1 MKLGTGNRWDETAAI
16 AAMLVFIAALLV
28 LALRPGDSPGGE
40 PNGPPDLK
48 PVPIPTQ
55 TPLPVATEI
64 ATRPISTP
72 QLLPDFDILEQ
83 RGITSLSRGDLAIAE
98 PVSFLTRS
106 GLTTSRLEATGQGI
120 PPLLCV
126 HWKIFRHNADTSEAE
141 IVAEFF
147 ESCDEELATANEPI
161 PERLVR
167 LENTALREQ
176 LSFILGQLDWDEY
189 LAISRRYA
197 QARLARSLEA
207 LAERWPSP

>member
-1 MKLGTGNRWDETAAI
+1 MNLGTGNRWDETAAI

-28 LALRPGDSPGGE
+28 LALKPGGE

-48 PVPIPTQ
+48 LAPAPTQ
-55 TPLPVATEI
+55 TSIPTTTEI
-64 ATRPISTP
+64 APRPVSTP
-72 QLLPDFDILEQ
+72 ELLPDFDILGQ
-83 RGITSLSRGDLAIAE
+83 RGITSRSRGNLAIAE
-98 PVSFLTRS
+98 PVSFV
-106 GLTTSRLEATGQGI
+106 TTSRVNAAGQGI
-120 PPLLCV
+120 PSPLCV
-126 HWKIFRHNADTSEAE
+126 HWKIFRHNAVTSEAE
-141 IVAEFF
+141 VVAEFF
-147 ESCDEELATANEPI
+147 ESCDEKIATTAEPI

-207 LAERWPSP
+207 VAERHTSP